1 MDNVGQILLITL
13 VCAIGSGFTTYL
25 YRKRK
30 ISRKDYSLSDHA
42 KTKRPDIT
50 IGL

>member
-1 MDNVGQILLITL
+1 MDNTGQILLITL
-13 VCAIGSGFTTYL
+13 VTAIGSSITTYL

-30 ISRKDYSLSDHA
+30 IAKKDYSLSDHA

-50 IGL
+50 IGM